1 MTRVKNIRNGSL
13 YFDTSEGSVT
23 RVLGAVNS
31 GRVLT
36 KRHDERVA
44 DARIKNLRHAS
55 DKEVTTY
62 RQETMVRE
70 LPTGLPPLPV

>member
-1 MTRVKNIRNGSL
+1 MTKVRDIKNGSL

-44 DARIKNLRHAS
+44 DARIANLRHAS
-55 DKEVTTY
+55 SKEVTTY
-62 RQETMVRE
+62 RQETMVRK
-70 LPTGLPPLPV
+70 LPANLPPLPK